1 MIPIPSLLAACQV
14 SATGWTVLA
23 AFAFLAVFGN
33 RISNRN
39 ASKEQ
44 Q

>member
-1 MIPIPSLLAACQV
+1 MIPIPSILAAAHISV
-14 SATGWTVLA
+14 TGWTVLA
-23 AFAFLAVFGN
+23 AMAFLAVFGT
-33 RISNRN
+33 RISNRI